1 MAAVLMGYFTQNEVL
16 FQQTLVYMILAIS
29 IQVVLRS
36 GVVSL
41 ASIGF
46 LALCALR
53 IRSMLARNSTPFRLD
68 LIGTPT
74 NSTIVVASLVLLLA
88 VVPVVIYAVYS
99 FVNFIA
105 S

>member
-1 MAAVLMGYFTQNEVL
+1 MPLVWLFVPDRPANVGLMPKLEGTALLLL
-16 FQQTLVYMILAIS
+16 F
-29 IQVVLRS
+29 
-36 GVVSL
+36 SL